1 MEAFSLDCERD
12 FLTFLSVS
20 EIISA
25 IIFIYQRF
33 LEYIYRNSKYIND
46 STRNIDLPTKLDN
59 NDNIKKA
66 VSSRSPLLRD
76 SFFYILFIFR
86 GSSRMYFHRF
96 LQV

>member
-1 MEAFSLDCERD
+1 MEAFSLDCERV

-46 STRNIDLPTKLDN
+46 STRNIDLPTKPAN
-59 NDNIKKA
+59 NNSIKKL
-66 VSSRSPLLRD
+66 SPVDHLLKD
-76 SFFYILFIFR
+76 SFFLFILFIFR
-86 GSSRMYFHRF
+86 GSS
-96 LQV
+96 